1 MLTIEHLAKH
11 FPGQIALDD
20 VDLEIAAGQIHALV
34 GQNGS
39 GKSTLIKCLAGYHE
53 PTGDAPATFA
63 PPWGGS
69 DVRFDLAGG
78 AAVDQVGIRFV
89 HQDLALVDGMS
100 AAENLALGSGFTTT
114 RMGRIRWS
122 AEVERAEAAL
132 NALGFA
138 DFDVRLPVGALTP
151 AQKTA
156 VAIARAVAE
165 SDDPDSDDPESDQA
179 APGRSTVNLLVLDE
193 PTASLPGDDVVRLF
207 AALEGLKARGVAVL
221 YVSHHLDEIFQIADV
236 VTVLRD
242 GRRVATKPIAD
253 LDHGSLIELMIGREM
268 AAVEPPPMSTAESAL
283 ALVVR
288 GLQGGTVL
296 NLDLEVSTGEIVGVA
311 GITGSG
317 REDVIGLIS
326 GQTPTAGGSVDVG
339 GQDVPPYR
347 PRAGIAAGMA
357 SLPGDRKRLGI
368 VPLLPVADN
377 VTLGNVERHWRG
389 GRIDRKAELQET
401 REWVERLSIK
411 TAGVLAPIGVLSGG
425 NQQKALFA
433 RVLRLA
439 PELLVLDEPTHGID
453 VGAKAEIH
461 ELLDQAAADGAAVLV
476 ATTDTEE
483 LVRLARRVIVMRD
496 GAVVAELT
504 GAELTVANIEHAQL
518 APEEA
523 VR

>member
-1 MLTIEHLAKH
+1 MTIEHLAKH

-63 PPWGGS
+63 PPSGGS
-69 DVRFDLAGG
+69 AVRFDLAGG
-78 AAVDQVGIRFV
+78 AAVDRVGIRFV

-100 AAENLALGSGFTTT
+100 AAENLALGSGFTTA

-122 AEVERAEAAL
+122 AEVARAEAAL
-132 NALGFA
+132 SDLGFA

-165 SDDPDSDDPESDQA
+165 SDDPAKSNV
-179 APGRSTVNLLVLDE
+179 RLLILDE

-207 AALEGLKARGVAVL
+207 TALEQLKARGVAIL
-221 YVSHHLDEIFQIADV
+221 YVSHHLDEIFRIADV

-242 GRRVATKPIAD
+242 GRRVATKPIAE

-268 AAVEPPPMSTAESAL
+268 AAVERPPVSITESSR

-288 GLQGGTVL
+288 GLEGGTVRR
-296 NLDLEVSTGEIVGVA
+296 LDLDVRAGEIVGVA

-317 REDVIGLIS
+317 REDVVGLII
-326 GQTPTAGGSVDVG
+326 GQTPSASGSVSVG
-339 GQDVPPYR
+339 GQPVPPYR

-377 VTLGNVERHWRG
+377 ITLGNVEGHWRR
-389 GRIDRKAELQET
+389 GRLDRNAELHEA
-401 REWVERLSIK
+401 REWVERLSII

-433 RVLRLA
+433 RALRMA
-439 PELLVLDEPTHGID
+439 PGLLVLDEPTHGID
-453 VGAKAEIH
+453 VGAKADIH
-461 ELLDQAAADGAAVLV
+461 ELLDHAAADGAAVLV

-483 LVRLARRVIVMRD
+483 LVRLTHRVVVMR
-496 GAVVAELT
+496 GGEAVAELS
-504 GAELTVANIEHAQL
+504 GADLTVASIEHAQL

-523 VR
+523 IV